1 VNKIG
6 IYPITSFYSNP
17 KYLAMDIIDN
27 IIQYF
32 KTENKSVDLVSPE
45 GTCPVCW
52 GRQEYDGKI
61 RTLLKDKQ
69 IDINNH
75 KDSYMII
82 QEFIIH
88 NIDGIVLKKGIVT
101 DCPECSIEIEKNET

>member
-1 VNKIG
+1 
-6 IYPITSFYSNP
+6 
-17 KYLAMDIIDN
+17 MDIIDN

-32 KTENKSVDLVSPE
+32 KRDNCKEENSSPK

-52 GRQEYDGKI
+52 GYQQYDGKI
-61 RTLLKDKQ
+61 RTVLKDKQ

-82 QEFIIH
+82 QDFMKH
-88 NIDGIVLKKGIVT
+88 NIDGIKLKEGKIT
-101 DCPECSIEIEKNET
+101 ECPECNTHKEA